1 MLLGYINSVPDC
13 ALRCVLEDATAQSII
28 NTITAR
34 INDSAVVVRRNAL
47 NCFAECIVN
56 EKLRKLL
63 NDDAITTLICET
75 LQDPA
80 GFDFLFPLP

>member
-1 MLLGYINSVPDC
+1 MRVGRRHGAIHH
-13 ALRCVLEDATAQSII
+13 QH
-28 NTITAR
+28 
-34 INDSAVVVRRNAL
+34 DSAVVVRRNAL

-80 GFDFLFPLP
+80 GFTFLFPPP